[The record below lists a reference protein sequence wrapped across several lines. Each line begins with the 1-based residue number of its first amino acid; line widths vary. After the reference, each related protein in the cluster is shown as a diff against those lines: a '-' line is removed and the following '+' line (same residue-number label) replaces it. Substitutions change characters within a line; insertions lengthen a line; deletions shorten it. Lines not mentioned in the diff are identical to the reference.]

1 MLIITTTTVAIA
13 MHTLND
19 VKSYLLMAMMLLLLL
34 LLLIMIMMTTTM
46 MTIDGDAPD
55 DCDDNDGDY
64 KY

>member
-1 MLIITTTTVAIA
+1 
-13 MHTLND
+13 
-19 VKSYLLMAMMLLLLL
+19 MLLLLL
-34 LLLIMIMMTTTM
+34 LLLIMIMMTTTI